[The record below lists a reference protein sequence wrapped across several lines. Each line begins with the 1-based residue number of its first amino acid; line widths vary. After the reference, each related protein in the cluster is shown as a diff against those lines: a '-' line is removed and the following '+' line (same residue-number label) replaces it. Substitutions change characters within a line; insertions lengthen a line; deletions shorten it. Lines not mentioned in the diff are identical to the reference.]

1 MIEID
6 GSYGE
11 GGGAIL
17 RQALGLAAYARRA
30 VRICHIRAGRPRP
43 GLAAQHLR
51 AVEAAG
57 AICGARV
64 RGARLGSTELI
75 FEPGSIQPGTFH
87 VDIGTAGSTTLVLQT
102 ILLPAL
108 TYPGEF
114 VFRLVGGTDVAW
126 SPPVDYLA
134 NVTLRTLRRFGV
146 GQVSVGRRGY
156 YPKGGGRI
164 EARLTGGSELNGP
177 LESERVGIT
186 RAIRG
191 VSHASGRL
199 RDRRVA
205 ERQADA
211 ADHILTRLGYPVDI
225 RIEYSD
231 SANPGSG
238 ITLWTQSEDGPSLGG
253 SALGARQKPAEE
265 VGRDAA
271 RALMAEMDSGGAVDR
286 HLADQLIPFLAV
298 AGGAITTSAI
308 TEHTRS
314 NAHVAEIILGTSIQ
328 IEGLRITAPPRS

>member
-17 RQALGLAAYARRA
+17 RQALGLSAYAGRA
-30 VRICHIRAGRPRP
+30 VRICNIRARRASP

-51 AVEAAG
+51 SVEAAG

-64 RGARLGSTELI
+64 RGASLGSSELI

-108 TYPGEF
+108 THAGEF
-114 VFRLVGGTDVAW
+114 HFRLLGGTDVAW
-126 SPPVDYLA
+126 SPPVDYFA
-134 NVTLRTLRRFGV
+134 NVTLGALRRFGEGRV
-146 GQVSVGRRGY
+146 RVERRGY
-156 YPKGGGRI
+156 YPKGGGRV
-164 EARLTGGSELNGP
+164 EARLTGGAELNGP
-177 LESERVGIT
+177 LNCERPGIT

-191 VSHASGRL
+191 VSHAAGRL

-211 ADHILTRLGYPVDI
+211 ADHILTRLGCPIDI
-225 RIEYSD
+225 RTEYSD

-238 ITLWTQSEDGPSLGG
+238 ITLWTETDHGPSLGG
-253 SALGARQKPAEE
+253 SALGARQKPADE
-265 VGRDAA
+265 VGREAA
-271 RALMAEMDSGGAVDR
+271 RALLAEMDSGGALDR

-298 AGGAITTSAI
+298 VGGAITTSAI

-314 NAHVAEIILGTSIQ
+314 NAHVAKLILGTTIR
-328 IEGLRITAPPRS
+328 IEGLRVRAQPNS